1 MIEVKLEKETV
12 WLTQKQIAEL
22 FKTERSVISKHI
34 NNVFAEG
41 KLKETNCGGLARI
54 KKTG

>member
-1 MIEVKLEKETV
+1 MQFEKETV